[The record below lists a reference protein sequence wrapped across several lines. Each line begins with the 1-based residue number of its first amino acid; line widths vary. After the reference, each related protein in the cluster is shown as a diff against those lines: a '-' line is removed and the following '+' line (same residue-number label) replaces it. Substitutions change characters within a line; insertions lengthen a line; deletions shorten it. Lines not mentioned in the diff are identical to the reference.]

1 MLLASLIQLGPI
13 ELSDTSLPHL
23 HPVSC
28 IPDRWI
34 QRNWSFRSFYYL
46 GEYII
51 YLIFS
56 YTIMHMNVILHSS

>member
-13 ELSDTSLPHL
+13 ELSDTSLLDL

-34 QRNWSFRSFYYL
+34 QRNWSFRNFDCL

-51 YLIFS
+51 YLISIF
-56 YTIMHMNVILHSS
+56 TIMYMNVILHSA